1 MKAVGGIAGLFL
13 AVLLG
18 VFVLNASGEQTR
30 AELAKESA
38 AKAAATASTKATP
51 ELIVEKVNLGCEVLG
66 KEGAGALSRF
76 KGKDSDFIFA
86 GTYMWVHNLKGVMI
100 MHPIKPDLDGENL
113 IEMKDPTGKAFFAE
127 MNKVAERKGAGWVDY
142 MWPKPGEEK
151 LSKKVSYV
159 KLCDYQGQKVVLGC
173 GIYDMPDEDVKK
185 VMAK

>member
-1 MKAVGGIAGLFL
+1 MKVVGRIAGLFL
-13 AVLLG
+13 VLLCG
-18 VFVLNASGEQTR
+18 FFVMSASAEKTR

-51 ELIVEKVNLGCEVLG
+51 ELIIEKVSQACELLG
-66 KEGAGALSRF
+66 KEGAGGLLQL
-76 KGKDSDFIFA
+76 KGKDSSFIFA
-86 GTYMWVHNLKGVMI
+86 GTYMWVHDLKGVMI

-127 MNKVAERKGAGWVDY
+127 MNKVAREKGAGWVDY

-151 LSKKVSYV
+151 LSKKVSFV

-173 GIYDMPDEDVKK
+173 GIYDMPEADVQK
-185 VMAK
+185 VLAR